1 MRKHRTRDRPA
12 TCKDCR
18 EYKHC
23 MEASRMYPCRD
34 FTGRPMT
41 DRELTGKLLE
51 MLIVCLVGL
60 VIYIQMGG

>member
-23 MEASRMYPCRD
+23 MEASRMYPCKD
-34 FTGRPMT
+34 FTDRPMSGM
-41 DRELTGKLLE
+41 ELTRGLIETLLICLWM
-51 MLIVCLVGL
+51 MLV
-60 VIYIQMGG
+60 YIFKI